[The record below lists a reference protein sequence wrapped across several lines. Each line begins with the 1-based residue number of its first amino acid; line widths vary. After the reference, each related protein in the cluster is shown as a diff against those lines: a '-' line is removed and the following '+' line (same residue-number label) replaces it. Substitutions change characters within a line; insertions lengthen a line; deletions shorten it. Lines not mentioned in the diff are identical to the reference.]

1 MTIVKRRFS
10 RAIRTPS
17 AMKLACSSTAF
28 DEQLRGERLT
38 QLEWIDLCAHEL
50 SADGVAFDVRH
61 FPRIDTDYLA
71 QVKKMA
77 VDLGLTVAALRHDGF
92 FDADEPHME
101 QAVEMAL
108 ALGAPLLCAPLP
120 PETAAGWSEVQTR
133 LGKATSIAKRL
144 NVTLAVRNA
153 PHTYAATT
161 HDMKR
166 VSKEADSAWLRY
178 GPDLCAF
185 DAASDPPEI
194 LGKCVLAWYD
204 ARRCSAEDVRAAA
217 RMLQGFRGF
226 VVLDD
231 SQGAGTIESMNAALR
246 AWDAIPVID

>member
-1 MTIVKRRFS
+1 
-10 RAIRTPS
+10 
-17 AMKLACSSTAF
+17 MKLACSSTAF
-28 DEQLRGERLT
+28 YEQLRSERLT

-50 SADGVAFDVRH
+50 AADGVAFDVRH
-61 FPRIDTDYLA
+61 FPRTDTDYLA

-92 FDADEPHME
+92 FDADTVHME
-101 QAVEMAL
+101 QSVEMAV
-108 ALGAPLLCAPLP
+108 ALGAPLLSAPLP
-120 PETAAGWSEVQTR
+120 PETAAGWSDVLAR
-133 LGKATSIAKRL
+133 LGIATSIAKRF

-185 DAASDPPEI
+185 DAASDPKDVA
-194 LGKCVLAWYD
+194 GRCVIAWYD
-204 ARRCSAEDVRAAA
+204 ARRCENEGIRATA
-217 RMLQGFRGF
+217 RMLSAFRGF
-226 VVLDD
+226 LVLDD
-231 SQGAGTIESMNAALR
+231 SQGAGTIESINAALR
-246 AWDAIPVID
+246 AWNAMPVLD